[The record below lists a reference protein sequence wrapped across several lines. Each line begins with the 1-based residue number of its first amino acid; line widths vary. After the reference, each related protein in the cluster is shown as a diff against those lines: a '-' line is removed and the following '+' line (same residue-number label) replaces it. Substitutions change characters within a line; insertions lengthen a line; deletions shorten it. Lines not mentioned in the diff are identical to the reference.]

1 MLFKIIGIGICTLVL
16 NLILKNQKPEIALL
30 VNVCGGLLIFM
41 FVLDGVS
48 DLLDGF
54 YELENYVGKVEIVK
68 PIMKVL
74 GVGYI
79 TEFSSNL
86 AEDSG
91 NKSIASKIVLGGK
104 VAICGL
110 AMPILKQLVQTI
122 ISII

>member
-16 NLILKNQKPEIALL
+16 NMVLKNQKPEIALL

-48 DLLDGF
+48 GLLEGF

-110 AMPILKQLVQTI
+110 AMPILKQLIQTI
-122 ISII
+122 VSII

>member
-1 MLFKIIGIGICTLVL
+1 MLFKILGIGICTLVL
-16 NLILKNQKPEIALL
+16 NLVLKNQKPEIALL

-48 DLLDGF
+48 DLLDEF
-54 YELENYVGKVEIVK
+54 YEFENYVGKVEIVK

-110 AMPILKQLVQTI
+110 AMPILKQLIQTI
-122 ISII
+122 ISLI

>member
-1 MLFKIIGIGICTLVL
+1 MLFKIFGIGICTLVL
-16 NLILKNQKPEIALL
+16 NLVLKNQKPEIALL

-48 DLLDGF
+48 DLLDEF
-54 YELENYVGKVEIVK
+54 YEFENYVGKVEIVK

-110 AMPILKQLVQTI
+110 AMPILKQLIQTI